1 MLELFGSGKMAVGS
15 SNVCSSLFG
24 AYSVILPLSGSIL
37 AILPAASANHITP
50 ELSEAISAGPASGVG
65 MSNNENFSLEG
76 SNLVTLLAKPIV
88 IHRFP
93 LWSILRH
100 LGIPPTG
107 ITNCLMALV
116 SAILT

>member
-65 MSNNENFSLEG
+65 MSNNQDFSLEG
-76 SNLVTLLAKPIV
+76 SYLVTLLAKSIV
-88 IHRFP
+88 IHRLP
-93 LWSILRH
+93 LWSIVRP
-100 LGIPPTG
+100 LGMPPTG
-107 ITNCLMALV
+107 ITNCLLEL
-116 SAILT
+116 SSGL